1 MTLANTTSKIRVY
14 INGTNY
20 SNFLIEG
27 AISDDS
33 AYSTNIITAKGSI
46 VLGGDTTILDYN
58 KTLFPLG
65 SRVNIYATL
74 DNGKAAKLPR
84 GQLYVLNS
92 SIDINSR
99 QTTLEVGCSLAYL
112 VSREGS
118 YESEIKNLITSFISY
133 DVKGSFIVDDYNL
146 STLQNLLE
154 IDGKIIFQDPY
165 GHIQSVNQFGNDG
178 LGSNLRNA
186 KLTSFDKETAI
197 AIDSIGGAIEDLP
210 SAILATSD
218 VEVPK
223 SEEENEGINPPPF
236 ITSTLERTI
245 QVPDANKGGLNGFFK
260 IINDPNSGAAATEAV
275 AGCGTIGGNAEE
287 EDTDDDDVAE
297 SYAYTAIAS
306 CGTTE
311 YDALERVT
319 NGRYVSY
326 EGPGNQ
332 VDFEYDFEYCSA
344 ATYAKG
350 IISRV
355 VDVFVNG
362 ANNEIEK
369 SNSLL
374 SKANQAYTLR
384 DDYASRPGLIT
395 YVYSNSVLV
404 NTIYSEEATLNKEAV
419 EYYGCA
425 ADQYYEAAVNILD
438 GADSLAREA
447 TKFADSRT
455 GDYGYS
461 RMQQVFYTYGDGD
474 QVTSK
479 TTLNYVHSAQSKA
492 AEKAAGGVG
501 VVLDQSPY
509 LDKMRYYIV
518 IGVNFFSFRALGK
531 SFDATVAGSPLMTS
545 HDETKVRNPTRH
557 LNLFLASKTVNTYE
571 YGSVYNTERET
582 FTDFQ
587 DPSNSYFRINYSSA
601 SGPEE
606 PDRIEYQRDGN
617 GCLYANDSSSDTE
630 NVEIEQ
636 TVKIDITNKLGTSSV
651 PVSWL
656 GTPGPQI
663 KEVQLP
669 LSFAPIR
676 TKICNGVEFVP
687 DTSSTLNLYGQ
698 ILSTYANNL
707 AKKITADNF
716 GYRITER
723 GTRAE
728 VFEYYP
734 FYPISLNISSLGKKY
749 KLRAASSNWVFD
761 SDNVLC
767 SFDCFNVGDIEESDS
782 TAEVTPSNY
791 LGFIKTETTVVLTNT
806 YFNVP
811 ATAASIQVTSL
822 PSNGT
827 LSLNGSAVSVGDT
840 ITVTQVNA
848 GNLSFVPSAAGTV
861 SVEIG
866 YKVFTPAA
874 TPITSSDGI
883 YPPIQVDLATYL
895 FADAGEFTNNTTN
908 GGFDAGAG
916 NFDSGTRPG
925 GPYSLNAGDFDTGA
939 TVVVSEP
946 NPGTGASS
954 GNNTVDPETQL
965 GISVVDAD
973 DSTIS
978 TDSLPTPQGDL
989 NSNFEVIIDF
999 NLKPKVYFRLATEV
1013 LPQLGWNYYYI
1024 TGPLGTAIDMGTIAD
1039 PNSYTMNFGTIT
1051 TPVEPVLASAVV

>member
-14 INGTNY
+14 INGTDY

-65 SRVNIYATL
+65 SKVNIYATL
-74 DNGKAAKLPR
+74 DNGKAAKLAR

-118 YESEIKNLITSFISY
+118 YTSKIKTLITSFISY
-133 DVKGSFIVDDYNL
+133 DVKGSFIIDDYNL
-146 STLQNLLE
+146 STLQTLLE
-154 IDGKIIFQDPY
+154 IEGKVIFQDPY
-165 GHIQSVNQFGNDG
+165 GHIQSLNQFGNDG
-178 LGSNLRNA
+178 LGSNLQSA

-197 AIDSIGGAIEDLP
+197 AVDSIGGAIEDLP
-210 SAILATSD
+210 SAVVATAEA
-218 VEVPK
+218 EVPK
-223 SEEENEGINPPPF
+223 SEEDDENQDINPPPF

-245 QVPDANKGGLNGFFK
+245 QVPDALKGGSNGFFT
-260 IINDPNSGAAATEAV
+260 ITNDPTSGAAGTEAV
-275 AGCGTIGGNAEE
+275 AGCGSISEPVENEPST
-287 EDTDDDDVAE
+287 
-297 SYAYTAIAS
+297 YAYTAIAS
-306 CGTTE
+306 CSTTE
-311 YDALERVT
+311 YEALETVT

-374 SKANQAYTLR
+374 SKANQAYTLK
-384 DDYASRPGLIT
+384 DDYASRPGAIT
-395 YVYSNSVLV
+395 YYYRNSVLV
-404 NTIYSEEATLNKEAV
+404 NTVYSEEATRNKEAV

-425 ADQYYEAAVNILD
+425 ADQYYEAAVNILE
-438 GADSLAREA
+438 GADFLAREA
-447 TKFADSRT
+447 TKFTDKFT
-455 GDYGYS
+455 GNYGYS
-461 RMQQVFYTYGDGD
+461 RMQQVFYTYGDGN

-479 TTLNYVHSAQSKA
+479 TTLNYVHLAQSKV
-492 AEKAAGGVG
+492 AENAAGGVG
-501 VVLDQSPY
+501 VNLVQSPF
-509 LDKMRYYIV
+509 LDKMRYFIAR
-518 IGVNFFSFRALGK
+518 GVNFFSFRGVGK
-531 SFDATVAGSPLMTS
+531 SFDDTVAGSPLMTS
-545 HDETKVRNPTRH
+545 HDELKVRNPTVNF
-557 LNLFLASKTVNTYE
+557 NLFLASKTVNTYE

-676 TKICNGVEFVP
+676 TKICNGVKFVP
-687 DTSSTLNLYGQ
+687 DTSLTLNLYYK
-698 ILSTYANNL
+698 ILSLYANNL

-767 SFDCFNVGDIEESDS
+767 SFDCFNVGSIE
-782 TAEVTPSNY
+782 TASGVTEPSPFSY
-791 LGFIKTETTVVLTNT
+791 TTFKKVETTAPVTTNDLNAPET
-806 YFNVP
+806 TN
-811 ATAASIQVTSL
+811 SIQITAIPTGGQL
-822 PSNGT
+822 
-827 LSLNGSAVSVGDT
+827 LLNSVAVVVGDAIT
-840 ITVTQVNA
+840 IADINSGNLTFVPTDTTVTTIVVISYEA
-848 GNLSFVPSAAGTV
+848 LDSSGET
-861 SVEIG
+861 IG
-866 YKVFTPAA
+866 
-874 TPITSSDGI
+874 SGDGI
-883 YPPIQVDLATYL
+883 YPPIQIEFPTYV

-939 TVVVSEP
+939 AVVVSEP
-946 NPGTGASS
+946 SPGAGASD

-965 GISVVDAD
+965 GIEVVDAD

-999 NLKPKVYFRLATEV
+999 SLKPRVYFRLAIEV